1 MHYTLLKV
9 LCTTL
14 YLRYYATLYLRYYAK
29 SPVAETT
36 GLFVDYAVKIRRIEY
51 KGGYL

>member
-1 MHYTLLKV
+1 MRYTLLEV
-9 LCTTL
+9 LC
-14 YLRYYATLYLRYYAK
+14 ATLYLRYYAK

-36 GLFVDYAVKIRRIEY
+36 GLFADYAVEIRRIEY